1 MALKTCGRAF
11 FFCFFVFVFVLF
23 FQGKGKKR
31 TPDTFT
37 LRVVCHPL
45 IKVSVN
51 NCVILSDFTGNS
63 SGLRQTQLLLKCI
76 YLLSSQAVNA
86 VKFIQ

>member
-11 FFCFFVFVFVLF
+11 FCFVFVFVFF

-51 NCVILSDFTGNS
+51 NCVIVSDFTGNS

-76 YLLSSQAVNA
+76 YVLSSQAVNA

>member
-1 MALKTCGRAF
+1 MALKTCGRAV
-11 FFCFFVFVFVLF
+11 FFVFYVFF
-23 FQGKGKKR
+23 FSGKGEKR

-51 NCVILSDFTGNS
+51 NCVIVSDFTGNS

-76 YLLSSQAVNA
+76 YLLSIQAVNA